1 MTCTAP
7 MEDWIEH
14 KVAGPETWIEIL
26 SACQP
31 VLDLKAIESG
41 FRYLIAFLS
50 APLVKNKLCE
60 FHNFILQLNAGLPLA
75 MSREQR

>member
-7 MEDWIEH
+7 MEDWIEN
-14 KVAGPETWIEIL
+14 KVAGPETWVEIL

-31 VLDLKAIESG
+31 VLDLKTIESG

-50 APLVKNKLCE
+50 APLVNVVLK
-60 FHNFILQLNAGLPLA
+60 LNAGWPLA
-75 MSREQR
+75 MPRGQQ